1 MKYFKVLLALIFL
14 SAFKCQSRTEEP
26 TDVLSLEDDQ
36 KTERFRSSAI
46 SRFAYEG
53 IAVNDIKL
61 NDSLRLSQLVEGGV
75 LVIRFSELNCLDCVE
90 SMSFHLEKNF
100 SEKVQKV
107 VILGS
112 FSSERKLDVY
122 LRSLNIGYFST
133 YNIPEGSLN
142 EFVDRQN
149 VPYTFMLSND
159 MRVDNLF
166 VPDYQLPKLTSDYFE
181 VMSERLKITD

>member
-1 MKYFKVLLALIFL
+1 MKYFKVLIALIFL

-75 LVIRFSELNCLDCVE
+75 LVIRFSELNCLDCV
-90 SMSFHLEKNF
+90 
-100 SEKVQKV
+100 
-107 VILGS
+107 
-112 FSSERKLDVY
+112 
-122 LRSLNIGYFST
+122 
-133 YNIPEGSLN
+133 
-142 EFVDRQN
+142 
-149 VPYTFMLSND
+149 
-159 MRVDNLF
+159 
-166 VPDYQLPKLTSDYFE
+166 
-181 VMSERLKITD
+181 